1 MQGGIKKQSK
11 PLTTEQFQ
19 YFILPLKH
27 KMFRFAMSYM
37 HEQADAKD
45 IVQEVML
52 SAWEQI
58 KDPFS
63 VKNLEA
69 WCMTAT
75 RNRALNMLKK
85 KGRNYEEL
93 EEQTDLK
100 SKEASPLKST
110 EEKEAIGRV
119 RQIIASLP
127 QKQQQVIRLRD
138 MEGFSYNEIAE
149 ILDIELNHVKVLLF
163 RARKRVKEQL
173 SHVLI

>member
-1 MQGGIKKQSK
+1 
-11 PLTTEQFQ
+11 
-19 YFILPLKH
+19 
-27 KMFRFAMSYM
+27 MSYM

-63 VKNLEA
+63 IKNLEA

-75 RNRALNMLKK
+75 RNRALNLLKK

-93 EEQTDLK
+93 EGQIGLK
-100 SKEASPLKST
+100 SKEISPLKRA
-110 EEKEAIGRV
+110 EEKEMIGRV
-119 RQIIASLP
+119 RKIIASLP
-127 QKQQQVIRLRD
+127 QMQQQVIQLRD
-138 MEGFSYNEIAE
+138 MEGFSYKEISE

-163 RARKRVKEQL
+163 RARKQVKEQL